1 MNKKNISMN
10 QIKFKPFQGPNY
22 ANSRFKILVL
32 GESHYAN
39 EFKRADMVNPTE
51 EIQLFTNTIIN
62 KFLNYKIGTAG
73 FESWMN
79 TFTKFSNVYEG
90 KKLDNLECQ
99 IWWNNVAFYNYIQ
112 VPMGSARISPTMEDF
127 ENSYNAFVEVCE
139 ALKPDFIIFWGYR
152 LYGKMNQKDMTYEN
166 VPNRYNL
173 NFLNLDRKYP
183 FLTVPHPSSRHHNN
197 SQTAKY
203 EKYLNDLKF
212 YHSLNN
218 KL

>member
-1 MNKKNISMN
+1 MN
-10 QIKFKPFQGPNY
+10 QIKFKPWEGPNY
-22 ANSRFKILVL
+22 CKSDFKILVL
-32 GESHYAN
+32 GESHYAEKFN
-39 EFKRADMVNPTE
+39 KDAMINPTD
-51 EIQLFTNTIIN
+51 EIRNFTNTIVN
-62 KFLNYKIGTAG
+62 KFLDFKKGNEK
-73 FESWMN
+73 FEKWMN
-79 TFTKFSNVYEG
+79 TFTKFSNVYMYKG
-90 KKLDNLECQ
+90 KKIDNLECQ
-99 IWWNNVAFYNYIQ
+99 DWWNNVAFYNFIQ
-112 VPMGSARISPTMEDF
+112 VPMSSPRESPSKEDF

-139 ALKPDFIIFWGYR
+139 VLKPDFIILWGYR
-152 LYGKMNQKDMTYEN
+152 LYGKMNQKDMTHEN
-166 VPNRYNL
+166 IPNKYNL